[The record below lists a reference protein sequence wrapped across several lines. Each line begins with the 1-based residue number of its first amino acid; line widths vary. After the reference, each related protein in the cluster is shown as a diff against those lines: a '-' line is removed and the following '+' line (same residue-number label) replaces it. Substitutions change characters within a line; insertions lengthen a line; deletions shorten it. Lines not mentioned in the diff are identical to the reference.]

1 MYWKWHWAAL
11 KAKAKLSVASFP
23 DEIFFAGRWN
33 LCRIS
38 AGGHR
43 WTWTGVTQGGGQESV
58 KWREIILSREKV
70 PRRQRLVVRK
80 KVSVT
85 QIRDQMAGLARMHE
99 PTVTFLYLISPGISY
114 ICKCYWKIFQ
124 EFWFPLNR
132 FTRLAWLLW
141 SVRICCGQFDNY
153 SGAVADW
160 LIVLHLFQKYI
171 VSMAAAD
178 WWADLSNFADSL
190 SSLF

>member
-1 MYWKWHWAAL
+1 MYWKWHWAEL

-43 WTWTGVTQGGGQESV
+43 WTWAGVTQCDTVWHRWTWTGVTQCDTVLHRWTWTGLTQGGGQESV

-85 QIRDQMAGLARMHE
+85 QIRDQMAGWARMQE
-99 PTVTFLYLISPGISY
+99 PTVTFLYWSTSPGIIY
-114 ICKCYWKIFQ
+114 
-124 EFWFPLNR
+124 
-132 FTRLAWLLW
+132 A
-141 SVRICCGQFDNY
+141 SVIGKYSRNFD
-153 SGAVADW
+153 S
-160 LIVLHLFQKYI
+160 I
-171 VSMAAAD
+171 
-178 WWADLSNFADSL
+178 
-190 SSLF
+190 